1 MACCD
6 SSPNVAYWSL
16 FSHRDD
22 GKRKL
27 SVRPV
32 FPRWKRPG
40 KRREILDTD
49 GLLDGRQSVAETAR
63 SVSRS
68 TCYAESSQEAAYS
81 VNSSYPVS
89 ISKKISQPVLRA
101 IRSIRHIELLH
112 STSDMD
118 LRSSSS
124 LSNRFNRGNSRGY
137 KYDHEY
143 EDKYESKYENR
154 YENGTARGSP
164 TMVDVGQSYPNSRHP
179 QHQSM
184 VTTHPKPT
192 RAFGQC
198 QTSRLLTLP
207 QEIRDEIYAY
217 VFYSTRL
224 TMGRRVTCAPPTDS
238 PCSGSASSSRTL
250 SPEPDEAD
258 EVQHSQCRMTPG
270 RVTTHVKPARH
281 SMALFLVCRQIT
293 RELISD
299 NAWIGQVLFNFEDA
313 ATMLDVLGGV
323 FATPAQRSLVR
334 EVRVREGGLFV
345 HQRLPSLLPLPTV
358 PEDNSTPLSSA
369 SSSTQQQQQ
378 QQQPQQQFRQRFLL
392 LGGLMRLLPGLCLDR
407 LTVLP
412 ALPCRVHKSTR
423 CHNLPSVNMY
433 NMSVT
438 SHPPPPVSLA
448 APHEMLTELLHAGSG
463 WKELCYVH
471 HDTNMLA
478 ADKHRPSSVE
488 AMMVN
493 MGFWDADMDT
503 YDDVFA
509 AAERAERLAQAER
522 ADLEEA
528 EAARLLFLEE
538 DEELQEGEGTL
549 FMPQHR
555 RHRRLGSLFASY
567 SARKE
572 YRLPRWRHLLTER
585 DGLIP
590 ANNNNNDTTRDAVN
604 SSVAAGWSVSIDA
617 VIDEGFYEGDTP
629 RSTISVYGVRG
640 GQALWPMETLE
651 DVHDSRIRGEDF
663 MVIVRRGDGE
673 ESGEAGGPKTVQK
686 KKADPSK
693 AVWAESVG
701 NPYPFKEGDPRA
713 LGYGTRWETLR
724 PVLFPWDHLAATRIR
739 HDRYRHRDEYVVR
752 SQRRRS

>member
-1 MACCD
+1 M
-6 SSPNVAYWSL
+6 
-16 FSHRDD
+16 
-22 GKRKL
+22 
-27 SVRPV
+27 RPV
-32 FPRWKRPG
+32 FSRWKRTG
-40 KRREILDTD
+40 KIREILDKD
-49 GLLDGRQSVAETAR
+49 GLLDGRQSAAETTR

-68 TCYAESSQEAAYS
+68 TYHAESTQEGAYS
-81 VNSSYPVS
+81 VNSSLPMS
-89 ISKKISQPVLRA
+89 MTKKIYQPVLRA
-101 IRSIRHIELLH
+101 IRSIRHLELLH
-112 STSDMD
+112 GVSDVD
-118 LRSSSS
+118 LRSNAS
-124 LSNRFNRGNSRGY
+124 LSNSF
-137 KYDHEY
+137 D
-143 EDKYESKYENR
+143 
-154 YENGTARGSP
+154 RGSGSSYGRGGGP
-164 TMVDVGQSYPNSRHP
+164 TMVGVDQYYYPSSRRHP
-179 QHQSM
+179 PLVQGLGQPMLTARS
-184 VTTHPKPT
+184 TPT
-192 RAFGQC
+192 PTFGQR
-198 QTSRLLTLP
+198 QTSRFLALP

-224 TMGRRVTCAPPTDS
+224 TMGRRVTCAPPADS
-238 PCSGSASSSRTL
+238 SCPGSASSTRTL
-250 SPEPDEAD
+250 SPEPGDSYD
-258 EVQHSQCRMTPG
+258 TYQTQTTQPHG
-270 RVTTHVKPARH
+270 RVITHVKPARH

-293 RELISD
+293 RELVSD

-323 FATPAQRSLVR
+323 FATPAQRSLVK

-345 HQRLPSLLPLPTV
+345 HQRLPSLPPMPSV
-358 PEDNSTPLSSA
+358 PEAPEVSSSSA
-369 SSSTQQQQQ
+369 TQQQQQ
-378 QQQPQQQFRQRFLL
+378 QRQQQQQFRQRFLL

-407 LTVLP
+407 LTILP

-448 APHEMLTELLHAGSG
+448 APHEMLAELLHAGSG

-471 HDTNMLA
+471 HDTAMLA

-493 MGFWDADMDT
+493 MGFWDTDIDH

-509 AAERAERLAQAER
+509 EAERAERLAQVER
-522 ADLEEA
+522 TEQEEEA

-538 DEELQEGEGTL
+538 DEDMQEGEGTL
-549 FMPQHR
+549 FVPQHR

-590 ANNNNNDTTRDAVN
+590 ANNDAAKNAAN
-604 SSVAAGWSVSIDA
+604 SSAAAAGWSVSIDA

-640 GQALWPMETLE
+640 GQAMWPMETLE
-651 DVHDSRIRGEDF
+651 DVHDSRVRGEDF

-673 ESGEAGGPKTVQK
+673 ENDEPAVKNVQK
-686 KKADPSK
+686 KKVDASK
-693 AVWAESVG
+693 AVWAESTG

-724 PVLFPWDHLAATRIR
+724 PVLFPWDHLAATRSR

-752 SQRRRS
+752 SRRRRN